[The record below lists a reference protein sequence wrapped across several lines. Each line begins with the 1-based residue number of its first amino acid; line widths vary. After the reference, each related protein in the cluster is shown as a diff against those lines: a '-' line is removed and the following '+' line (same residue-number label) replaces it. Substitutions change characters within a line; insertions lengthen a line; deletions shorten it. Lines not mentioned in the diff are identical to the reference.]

1 MADVILFDWNV
12 ARAIQYKPKHLVVP
26 ALPVKVA
33 LQSDPV
39 LLKAVEEDPLLHQ
52 RMADLCKDEFVKAAE
67 VISSQLAASDKKL
80 AGKPAAEI
88 QSTQKQFD
96 EVVKLSVK
104 AVADT
109 VSHKLVA
116 LWEELGKDRSDYR
129 KYKIKNGIKITLGVG
144 GVALGVAGIAG
155 AAATG
160 GASLA
165 LAVVSTW
172 RGLVELTK
180 TFVSLS
186 KEAETVGKSVYS
198 DMKKLQ
204 DAYQKAPDQ
213 PKTFG
218 KVAAREAAATVANT
232 LLQTEVKNIP
242 KVKSNC
248 DLWKSKLQG
257 LRTTA
262 HDLAK
267 QLNEF
272 LNQSEKLEKYLGSI
286 PRNPKNS
293 SKIAAAL
300 GQINGLQQK
309 VRTFVHKVPETH
321 QRAENGMR
329 AQEEAARGL
338 DLLARK
344 APGWTAAFDKAFPI
358 MVNLGLAAAGN
369 SVGFVEASS
378 TADYVSSAIGLV
390 NDVAST
396 VNDVVD
402 AAG

>member
-12 ARAIQYKPKHLVVP
+12 ARAIQYKPKYLVVP

-39 LLKAVEEDPLLHQ
+39 LLKAVEGDPLLHQ

-116 LWEELGKDRSDYR
+116 LWEELGKDRADYR
-129 KYKIKNGIKITLGVG
+129 KYKIKSGIKITLGVG

-165 LAVVSTW
+165 LAIVSTW

-204 DAYQKAPDQ
+204 DAYQKAPNQ

-309 VRTFVHKVPETH
+309 VRTFVNKVPETH

-369 SVGFVEASS
+369 SVGFTEASS

-396 VNDVVD
+396 VNDVVE

>member
-1 MADVILFDWNV
+1 MADVVIFDWNV
-12 ARAIQYKPKHLVVP
+12 ARAIEYKPKHLVVP

-52 RMADLCKDEFVKAAE
+52 RMADLCKDEFVKAAGL
-67 VISSQLAASDKKL
+67 IGTQLASTDKQAAGQPAS
-80 AGKPAAEI
+80 EI
-88 QSTQKQFD
+88 QKIQKQFD
-96 EVVKLSVK
+96 EVVMLSVK

-129 KYKIKNGIKITLGVG
+129 KYKIKSGIKITLGVG
-144 GVALGVAGIAG
+144 GIALGAAGIAG

-165 LAVVSTW
+165 LAIVGTW

-180 TFVSLS
+180 TIVSLS
-186 KEAETVGKSVYS
+186 KEAETVGKSVYA

-204 DAYQKAPDQ
+204 DTYKKAPDQ

-257 LRTTA
+257 LRTGA

-272 LNQSEKLEKYLGSI
+272 LNQSEKLEKHLASI

-293 SKIAAAL
+293 AQIASALTKIS
-300 GQINGLQQK
+300 GLQQK
-309 VRTFVHKVPETH
+309 VRTVVNDIPKKH
-321 QRAENGMR
+321 QRAEDGMR

-369 SVGFVEASS
+369 SVGFMEASS
-378 TADYVSSAIGLV
+378 TADFVSSSVGLV

-396 VNDVVD
+396 VNDVAD
-402 AAG
+402 AAS